1 MIVGLLIGWGYRVL
15 SDVVALKLYNNR
27 VSTDFD
33 PIGYSQEGQSKVSQI
48 LSILDYCYVDSLNMK
63 ALEDSLSSSILS
75 HLDPHSTYLNQEE
88 VKKETEHFNGQFS
101 GVGMYFMVFEDT
113 IYVTGIMP
121 STPSAR
127 AGLMPGDRIV
137 MINDTAFTGDSIKS
151 DVVAK
156 TVRGMEGTQIRF
168 KVKRLG
174 YNELLE
180 FNINREFVPSS
191 SIEAAVALN
200 KETGIIAINSFTKT
214 TYNEFLTKVAELK
227 ILGVKNLIVDLRDN
241 GGGILNEVVLM
252 ANEFLERDR
261 QILYIE
267 GNKFPRKT
275 FTADGTGSFKD
286 MKLAVL
292 INEFSA
298 SASEIF
304 AGAIQDNDRGLV
316 YGRRSFGKGLVQ
328 HSFQLIDGSEARVTV
343 ARYYIPSGRCI
354 QKPYVKGD
362 NSSYMQ
368 EFFDRFSSGEI
379 FNNDSI
385 KNDTTKIYRTI
396 GGRVVYGGGGITP
409 DFFVPFDTI
418 PYNKSLN
425 NLYSKG
431 LPSKFILRYMMN
443 NINKFFQY
451 SDYKSLEKFIDS
463 EHLDAKFLDF
473 CTEQGYVISP
483 AEKSKTI
490 EQTMKY
496 FKMQIIHNRFLGD
509 SDEYY
514 KYIFKDDV
522 VVNKVLKGFQT
533 NNDNKK

>member
-267 GNKFPRKT
+267 GNKF
-275 FTADGTGSFKD
+275 
-286 MKLAVL
+286 
-292 INEFSA
+292 
-298 SASEIF
+298 EI
-304 AGAIQDNDRGLV
+304 
-316 YGRRSFGKGLVQ
+316 
-328 HSFQLIDGSEARVTV
+328 
-343 ARYYIPSGRCI
+343 C
-354 QKPYVKGD
+354 
-362 NSSYMQ
+362 
-368 EFFDRFSSGEI
+368 
-379 FNNDSI
+379 
-385 KNDTTKIYRTI
+385 
-396 GGRVVYGGGGITP
+396 
-409 DFFVPFDTI
+409 
-418 PYNKSLN
+418 
-425 NLYSKG
+425 
-431 LPSKFILRYMMN
+431 
-443 NINKFFQY
+443 
-451 SDYKSLEKFIDS
+451 EK
-463 EHLDAKFLDF
+463 
-473 CTEQGYVISP
+473 
-483 AEKSKTI
+483 
-490 EQTMKY
+490 
-496 FKMQIIHNRFLGD
+496 
-509 SDEYY
+509 
-514 KYIFKDDV
+514 
-522 VVNKVLKGFQT
+522 
-533 NNDNKK
+533 

>member
-1 MIVGLLIGWGYRVL
+1 MKKKYLPLIIGASMIVGLLIGWGYRVL

-88 VKKETEHFNGQFS
+88 VKKETEHFNGHFS

-368 EFFDRFSSGEI
+368 
-379 FNNDSI
+379 
-385 KNDTTKIYRTI
+385 
-396 GGRVVYGGGGITP
+396 
-409 DFFVPFDTI
+409 
-418 PYNKSLN
+418 
-425 NLYSKG
+425 
-431 LPSKFILRYMMN
+431 
-443 NINKFFQY
+443 
-451 SDYKSLEKFIDS
+451 
-463 EHLDAKFLDF
+463 
-473 CTEQGYVISP
+473 
-483 AEKSKTI
+483 
-490 EQTMKY
+490 
-496 FKMQIIHNRFLGD
+496 
-509 SDEYY
+509 
-514 KYIFKDDV
+514 
-522 VVNKVLKGFQT
+522 
-533 NNDNKK
+533 